1 MLYTRKP
8 RQTRWRA
15 STARATDPAADR
27 RRRPESTSPRAPF
40 FGVLGREKVVLPYDP
55 GVEIPSDIDG
65 LVYIETDL
73 RGGWKIELMREIE
86 AAGSTVDRTALR

>member
-1 MLYTRKP
+1 ML
-8 RQTRWRA
+8 
-15 STARATDPAADR
+15 
-27 RRRPESTSPRAPF
+27 
-40 FGVLGREKVVLPYDP
+40 LYDP

-86 AAGSTVDRTALR
+86 AAGYTVDRTALR

>member
-1 MLYTRKP
+1 
-8 RQTRWRA
+8 
-15 STARATDPAADR
+15 
-27 RRRPESTSPRAPF
+27 
-40 FGVLGREKVVLPYDP
+40 VLGREKVVLPYDP